1 MYKGKR
7 HGRCLIL
14 EMTVNRAST
23 EHGQSITNFWS
34 SIMDNYWAVRQH
46 QAILT
51 VLAAILGTKARDDIT
66 TTT

>member
-1 MYKGKR
+1 
-7 HGRCLIL
+7 
-14 EMTVNRAST
+14 MTVNRAST